1 MMLSSAIVAQ
11 VALVASSVLDESSN
25 AVLFVSVVGTIAFTL
40 SGVMAAADAGMDWL
54 GGIVLG
60 AVAAI
65 GGGTIRDLL
74 IDEPVAWTVDSW
86 PLVVAL
92 VTALSAIVVLR
103 VNPATDPRRATWY
116 VASDAVGLGAFVVV
130 GVSVAL
136 ESGTSN
142 FIAAFMGVVSGVG
155 GGIIR
160 DVFARRTPI
169 VFVGEIYAVA
179 GIVGALMYL
188 TLVETNAPDLARLSI
203 PLAVVVAVRG
213 VAVRRSLRLPGLNR

>member
-1 MMLSSAIVAQ
+1 MSGDAI
-11 VALVASSVLDESSN
+11 LL
-25 AVLFVSVVGTIAFTL
+25 VSVIGTIAFSL
-40 SGVMAAADAGMDWL
+40 SGVMAATEAGMDWL
-54 GGIVLG
+54 GGIVLA

-74 IDEPVAWTVDSW
+74 IDNEVFWIADEW

-92 VTALSAIVVLR
+92 ATAAAAILVLR
-103 VNPATDPRRATWY
+103 ARPTIDPRRAAWY

-130 GVSVAL
+130 GTSIAL

-142 FIAAFMGVVSGVG
+142 FIAAFMGVITGVG
-155 GGIIR
+155 GGVLR

-179 GIVGALMYL
+179 GLIGALVHVL
-188 TLVETNAPDLARLSI
+188 LVEGDAGAIAELWV
-203 PLAVVVAVRG
+203 PLTAVVAVRA
-213 VAVRRSLRLPGLNR
+213 VAVRWSLRLPRLTRDV